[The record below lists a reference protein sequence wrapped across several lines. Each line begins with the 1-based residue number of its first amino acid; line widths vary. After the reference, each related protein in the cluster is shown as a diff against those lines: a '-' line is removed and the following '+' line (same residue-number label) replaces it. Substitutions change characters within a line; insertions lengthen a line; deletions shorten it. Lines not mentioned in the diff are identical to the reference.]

1 MARRKI
7 IAVGAGTLAA
17 LGLLLGANVA
27 AVDSARAPQAAP
39 AAGQERVVKVVVQ
52 RFVFTPTEIVLRAGQ
67 PTVLEF
73 QSLDF
78 THGFNVP
85 DLKIR
90 ADLPPGQT
98 TRVHLTPLKP
108 GVYDF
113 LCDNFCG
120 AGHEQ
125 MNGKIIVKN

>member
-1 MARRKI
+1 MARRNI
-7 IAVGAGTLAA
+7 IAGGAGTLAA

-27 AVDSARAPQAAP
+27 ARNSTP
-39 AAGQERVVKVVVQ
+39 AASQETVVKVVVQ

-125 MNGKIIVKN
+125 MNGKIIVK

>member
-7 IAVGAGTLAA
+7 IAVGAGILAA

-27 AVDSARAPQAAP
+27 ARNSTP
-39 AAGQERVVKVVVQ
+39 AASQETVVKVVVQ

-78 THGFNVP
+78 THGFNIP

-90 ADLPPGQT
+90 ADLPPGQI

>member
-7 IAVGAGTLAA
+7 IAVGAGILAA
-17 LGLLLGANVA
+17 LGLLVGANVA
-27 AVDSARAPQAAP
+27 ARNSTP
-39 AAGQERVVKVVVQ
+39 AASQETVVKVVVQ
-52 RFVFTPTEIVLRAGQ
+52 RFVFTPTEIVLRTGQ

-78 THGFNVP
+78 THGFNIP

-90 ADLPPGQT
+90 ADLPPGQI